1 MLYVWRDVSRLSRI
15 SSVNCFYFSFIVTRK
30 VVNNEEVCG
39 FFSPNLIAFQQRV
52 QARDNWI
59 PLLNSYISPNRIR
72 LKKSTSL
79 NCKISANV
87 SKQNGKGFLLFYELI
102 RVSYQW
108 HYFNNQ
114 ATLLRELTCQKTVT
128 AIKALCISKSNKNNN
143 MKGICTEA
151 HLIRTSQKC
160 YDSEGKF

>member
-1 MLYVWRDVSRLSRI
+1 MSQNPQLWKDMSHLSRI
-15 SSVNCFYFSFIVTRK
+15 SSVNYFYFLFIVTRK

-39 FFSPNLIAFQQRV
+39 SPPHLITLQQRE

-72 LKKSTSL
+72 LKKSISL
-79 NCKISANV
+79 NCKISVNV
-87 SKQNGKGFLLFYELI
+87 SKQNGTGFPLFYELI

-114 ATLLRELTCQKTVT
+114 ATLLRELTCQKIVT
-128 AIKALCISKSNKNNN
+128 AIKTLCISK
-143 MKGICTEA
+143 
-151 HLIRTSQKC
+151 
-160 YDSEGKF
+160 